1 MLVGLL
7 EMTKTPEQQQR
18 ELKRVMFKLQCGELR
33 RGLVP
38 TGLADVESRR
48 RLEEECRAAGQL
60 H

>member
-1 MLVGLL
+1 
-7 EMTKTPEQQQR
+7 MTKTPEQQQR

-48 RLEEECRAAGQL
+48 RLEEECRAAGQP